1 MAKTTCNK
9 SRWVRRKE
17 ARPQELLA
25 SALALFIEQGYAS
38 TRLEDIARRAGV
50 SKPTMYLYFKS
61 KEELFKAVVR
71 GRVVPV
77 IAEIETLL
85 AGFEGDS
92 AELMRR
98 VIMLRWVH
106 AGAKKDA
113 GLIRVITAEANNFPE
128 LATVYRAEV
137 IGRDMRLIAKVLD
150 RGIARHEFR
159 QVDLALATEVLTSAM
174 LMLTMWNSAVQPLGH
189 LVDDPVMF
197 LEALVDLMLGGLL
210 PR

>member
-1 MAKTTCNK
+1 MAKTTCTK

-17 ARPQELLA
+17 AQPQELLA

-50 SKPTMYLYFKS
+50 SKPTMYLYFNS
-61 KEELFKAVVR
+61 KEELFRAVVR
-71 GRVVPV
+71 GSAVPV

-85 AGFEGDS
+85 AAFEGDS

-98 VIMLRWVH
+98 VMLWWVH

-113 GLIRVITAEANNFPE
+113 CLIRVITAEANNFPE

-137 IGRDMRLIAKVLD
+137 IGRDMRLIANVLEL
-150 RGIARHEFR
+150 GIA
-159 QVDLALATEVLTSAM
+159 
-174 LMLTMWNSAVQPLGH
+174 
-189 LVDDPVMF
+189 
-197 LEALVDLMLGGLL
+197 
-210 PR
+210 